1 MTGNGYKKYM
11 KPGAKS
17 NDYSLIKLFAIS
29 FFGMLLIF
37 TILIKSFSPSVDVSI
52 GDYKQENDVEE
63 MSVNIDDRLSSIQD
77 EDRGRSFEDLMKN
90 ASDVQPETVDNQT
103 KPVNTAP
110 AVQKREIQETVD
122 VPVNKETI
130 YKVYIGTYTSAE
142 QAKVAKDI
150 IQESSMNLSPIIKC
164 IGSNN
169 YTLQVG
175 TFRNK
180 NGAEALLASIK
191 QNHMPGRIVQED

>member
-17 NDYSLIKLFAIS
+17 TDYSLMKLFVIS
-29 FFGMLLIF
+29 FFGMLLVF
-37 TILIKSFSPSVDVSI
+37 TVLIKSFSPSVDVSI
-52 GDYKQENDVEE
+52 GDYKQEPDVEE
-63 MSVNIDDRLSSIQD
+63 IAVNIDDRLSSIQD
-77 EDRGRSFEDLMKN
+77 EDRGRSFDDLMKN
-90 ASDVQPETVDNQT
+90 ATDVQPEPASVQNRTTNV
-103 KPVNTAP
+103 AP
-110 AVQKREIQETVD
+110 AVQKSGPEESAS
-122 VPVNKETI
+122 VPVNRDPV
-130 YKVYIGTYTSAE
+130 YKVFIGTYTSAE

-150 IQESSMNLSPIIKC
+150 IQESNLNLSPIIKC

-175 TFRNK
+175 LFKNK
-180 NGAEALLASIK
+180 SGAEAMLANIK